1 VYEEENCQAGEK
13 LKPRS
18 PEWNGQFVTVVFVTQ
33 FFDCESELMNRTAV
47 LMMGMMLCWLA
58 ATDFMARPAAS
69 SVTSVAITIRWQQCL
84 NQKPEWYASDEA
96 ARVADNL
103 LLYQRDTG
111 GWFKN
116 IDMAS
121 VLTEAQKA
129 ALRGEKQKTDSTID
143 NGATVTQIIYLAKV
157 YSARPLKRH
166 KEAFVKG
173 LDYLLKA
180 QYGNGGWPQYYP
192 DLTGYYR
199 HITFNDNAMIGV
211 MKVLRDIAARKPDY
225 RFVDAGRR
233 RKAAQAVAK
242 GIECILKTQV
252 VVQGRRTVW
261 CAQHDEVTL
270 APAAARTYELASLS
284 GSESVGIVRF
294 LMESQQ
300 PEARL
305 IEAIESAVRWFES
318 ARLSGIK
325 WIEKADASKLKGY
338 DRVVVEDASAK
349 PLWARF
355 YEIGT
360 NRPIF
365 VGRDGILKYDVAEIE
380 DERRNNY
387 QWYVNTPAILLD
399 EDYPAWQKKRAGR

>member
-1 VYEEENCQAGEK
+1 
-13 LKPRS
+13 
-18 PEWNGQFVTVVFVTQ
+18 
-33 FFDCESELMNRTAV
+33 MNRAAV
-47 LMMGMMLCWLA
+47 LIMGVVLGWLTA
-58 ATDFMARPAAS
+58 AEFLVRQAAS
-69 SVTSVAITIRWQQCL
+69 SVASTIRWEECL

-96 ARVADNL
+96 ARIADNL
-103 LLYQRDTG
+103 LLYQRVTG

-121 VLTEAQKA
+121 VLTQAQKA
-129 ALRGEKQKTDSTID
+129 ALLGEKQKTDSTID
-143 NGATVTQIIYLAKV
+143 NRATFTQINYLAKV
-157 YSARPLKRH
+157 YRARPQERH

-192 DLTGYYR
+192 NLTGYYK

-211 MKVLRDIAARKPDY
+211 MKVLRDIAAKKPDY
-225 RFVDAGRR
+225 LFVDAERR
-233 RKAAQAVAK
+233 RKAEKAVAK

-252 VVQGRRTVW
+252 VVQDRRTVW

-270 APAAARTYELASLS
+270 APAAARTYELVSLS

-294 LMESQQ
+294 LMELEQ
-300 PEARL
+300 PNARL
-305 IEAIESAVRWFES
+305 IEAIEAAVRWFET

-325 WIEKADASKLKGY
+325 WIEKADASKIKGY
-338 DRVVVEDASAK
+338 DRVVVKDANAK

-365 VGRDGILKYDVAEIE
+365 AGRDGILKYDVAQIE

-387 QWYVNTPAILLD
+387 QWYVNTPATLLD
-399 EDYPAWQKKRAGR
+399 EDYPAWQKRRTGR

>member
-1 VYEEENCQAGEK
+1 VGGVPQA
-13 LKPRS
+13 
-18 PEWNGQFVTVVFVTQ
+18 
-33 FFDCESELMNRTAV
+33 
-47 LMMGMMLCWLA
+47 
-58 ATDFMARPAAS
+58 
-69 SVTSVAITIRWQQCL
+69 
-84 NQKPEWYASDEA
+84 KPEWYASDEA
-96 ARVADNL
+96 ARIADNL

-116 IDMAS
+116 IDMAT
-121 VLTEAQKA
+121 VLTGAQKA
-129 ALRGEKQKTDSTID
+129 ALLGEKQKTDSTID
-143 NGATVTQIIYLAKV
+143 NGATFTQLTYLAKV

-166 KEAFVKG
+166 QEAFVKG

-192 DLTGYYR
+192 DLTGYYK

-225 RFVDAGRR
+225 RFVDAERR
-233 RKAAQAVAK
+233 RKAGQAVAK

-261 CAQHDEVTL
+261 CAQHDEVTF

-294 LMESQQ
+294 LMEI
-300 PEARL
+300 PHPDARL
-305 IEAIESAVRWFES
+305 IEAIEAAVRWFES
-318 ARLSGIK
+318 VRLSGIG
-325 WIEKADASKLKGY
+325 WIEKADATKLKGY
-338 DRVVVEDASAK
+338 DRVVVKDAGAR

-355 YEIGT
+355 YELGT

-365 VGRDGILKYDVAEIE
+365 VGRDGIVKYDVAEIE

-387 QWYVNTPAILLD
+387 QWYVNTPAKLLD